1 MFENLQEKLQRA
13 FKTLRG
19 QATLTEENID
29 EALREIRLALL
40 EADVN
45 FKVVK
50 QLIDQI
56 RVKAVGQDVLTALSP
71 GEQVIKIV
79 RDELVEIL
87 GRDTARMKFAS
98 QPPTVILMAGLQG
111 SGKTT
116 TSGKL
121 ANWLKN
127 GGHRPLLVSVDV
139 YRPAAREQL
148 KVVAQAVKA
157 NIYEGEV
164 GEATPGPRDPRA
176 KEARREA
183 INTGSDVLIVDTAGR
198 LHIDDQLMDE
208 MQLLK
213 RLLNPQEILFVAD
226 AMTGQDAV
234 NSADEFHKKLSL
246 TGVVLTKMDGDARGG
261 AALSIRQVTGQPIK
275 FIGVGEKYD
284 ALEPFHPDR
293 IVSRIL
299 GMGDILSLIE
309 RAESQIDKKKAQ
321 EMATKALTGDGFSLE
336 DFRDQL
342 RQVKKMGS
350 MKSLLGMLP
359 SIGPFSGLQKAADNV
374 DEGQINRVEAIINS
388 MTTHERNHHEVINGS
403 RRKRIARGSG
413 TTVQEVNNLLR
424 QYAQMKK
431 MFKQMGKTVAPRT
444 GLFHQLQGQPAHG
457 VAGIDFHHRLEPA
470 IALGC
475 AIDEGVDA
483 NRPDIAG
490 ALQFRFEQRKDV
502 AIEALEAARNV
513 RRFAEQR
520 GYVRRYAAAV
530 VGRRPVGPEL
540 SLAVIDQAGVAA
552 ELQVARPHLQLDGE
566 IQRALQPGFDDHL
579 SAILQG
585 TGQPLLLCRQ
595 HL

>member
-13 FKTLRG
+13 FKSLRG
-19 QATLTEENID
+19 QAVLTEENIS
-29 EALREIRLALL
+29 EALKQIRLALL

-50 QLIDQI
+50 ELIDRIQA
-56 RVKAVGQDVLTALSP
+56 KAVGQEVLTALSP

-79 RDELVEIL
+79 RDELVATL
-87 GRDTARMKFAS
+87 GQDTAKLKFAS
-98 QPPTVILMAGLQG
+98 QPPTIVLMAGLQG

-148 KVVAQAVKA
+148 KVVAAAIKA
-157 NIYEGEV
+157 NIYEGTV
-164 GEATPGPRDPRA
+164 GEANTETVERLA

-183 INTGSDVLIVDTAGR
+183 INSGCDVLIVDTAGR
-198 LHIDDQLMDE
+198 LHIDDQLMEE
-208 MQLLK
+208 MQSLK

-226 AMTGQDAV
+226 SMTGQDAV
-234 NSADEFHKKLSL
+234 NSADEFHKKLTL

-309 RAESQIDKKKAQ
+309 RAESQIDKKKAS
-321 EMATKALTGDGFSLE
+321 ELATKALSGDGFSLE

-342 RQVKKMGS
+342 RQVRKMGS
-350 MKSLLGMLP
+350 IQSLVGMLP
-359 SIGPFSGLQKAADNV
+359 SVGAFSGLQKAADKV
-374 DEGQINRVEAIINS
+374 DEKQINRVEAIINS
-388 MTTHERNHHEVINGS
+388 MTGHERNHHEVINGS

-413 TTVQEVNNLLR
+413 TSVQEVNNLLR

-431 MFKQMGKTVAPRT
+431 MFKQMGKPSFARRM
-444 GLFHQLQGQPAHG
+444 
-457 VAGIDFHHRLEPA
+457 AGMKFP
-470 IALGC
+470 GM
-475 AIDEGVDA
+475 
-483 NRPDIAG
+483 
-490 ALQFRFEQRKDV
+490 FE
-502 AIEALEAARNV
+502 
-513 RRFAEQR
+513 
-520 GYVRRYAAAV
+520 
-530 VGRRPVGPEL
+530 
-540 SLAVIDQAGVAA
+540 
-552 ELQVARPHLQLDGE
+552 
-566 IQRALQPGFDDHL
+566 
-579 SAILQG
+579 
-585 TGQPLLLCRQ
+585 
-595 HL
+595 

>member
-13 FKTLRG
+13 FKSLRG
-19 QATLTEENID
+19 QAKLTEENID

-50 QLIDQI
+50 LLIDQI

-79 RDELVEIL
+79 RDELVELL
-87 GRDTARMKFAS
+87 GKDTARMKFAS
-98 QPPTVILMAGLQG
+98 QPPTVVLMAGLQG

-121 ANWLKN
+121 ANWFKA

-148 KVVAQAVKA
+148 KVVAQAVKSH
-157 NIYEGEV
+157 IYEGEV
-164 GEATPGPRDPRA
+164 GEANTATVERLA

-183 INTGSDVLIVDTAGR
+183 VVSGCDVLIVDTAGR

-208 MQLLK
+208 MQSLK
-213 RLLNPQEILFVAD
+213 KLLNPSEILFVAD

-234 NSADEFHKKLSL
+234 RSAEEFHKKLSL

-309 RAESQIDKKKAQ
+309 RAEQQIDKKKAQ
-321 EMATKALTGDGFSLE
+321 EMATRALTGDGFSLE

-350 MKSLLGMLP
+350 MKSLMGMLP

-388 MTTHERNHHEVINGS
+388 MTTHERHHHEVINGN

-431 MFKQMGKTVAPRT
+431 MFKQMGKPSFARRLAGMKLPRM
-444 GLFHQLQGQPAHG
+444 
-457 VAGIDFHHRLEPA
+457 
-470 IALGC
+470 
-475 AIDEGVDA
+475 
-483 NRPDIAG
+483 
-490 ALQFRFEQRKDV
+490 
-502 AIEALEAARNV
+502 
-513 RRFAEQR
+513 
-520 GYVRRYAAAV
+520 
-530 VGRRPVGPEL
+530 
-540 SLAVIDQAGVAA
+540 
-552 ELQVARPHLQLDGE
+552 
-566 IQRALQPGFDDHL
+566 
-579 SAILQG
+579 
-585 TGQPLLLCRQ
+585 
-595 HL
+595 

>member
-1 MFENLQEKLQRA
+1 MFENLQERLQRA
-13 FKTLRG
+13 FKSLRG
-19 QATLTEENID
+19 QAKLTEENID

-56 RVKAVGQDVLTALSP
+56 RTKAVGQEVMTALSP

-79 RDELVEIL
+79 RDELVALL
-87 GRDTARMKFAS
+87 GKDTARVKFAS
-98 QPPTVILMAGLQG
+98 QPPTVVLMAGLQG

-121 ANWLKN
+121 AHWFKQ

-148 KVVAQAVKA
+148 KVVAQAVKS

-164 GEATPGPRDPRA
+164 TEANTATVERLV

-183 INTGSDVLIVDTAGR
+183 VVTGCDVLIVDTAGR
-198 LHIDDQLMDE
+198 LHIDDQLMEE
-208 MQLLK
+208 MQSLKKLLT
-213 RLLNPQEILFVAD
+213 PSEILFVAD

-234 NSADEFHKKLSL
+234 NSADEFHKKLTL

-309 RAESQIDKKKAQ
+309 RAEQQIDKKKAA
-321 EMATKALTGDGFSLE
+321 EMASKALSGDGFSLE

-342 RQVKKMGS
+342 RSVKKMGS
-350 MKSLLGMLP
+350 VKSLMGMLP
-359 SIGPFSGLQKAADNV
+359 SVGPFSGLQKAADQV
-374 DEGQINRVEAIINS
+374 DEKQINRVEAIINS
-388 MTTHERNHHEVINGS
+388 MTAHERTHHEVINGS

-413 TTVQEVNNLLR
+413 TTIQEVNNLLR

-431 MFKQMGKTVAPRT
+431 MFKQMGKASFAR
-444 GLFHQLQGQPAHG
+444 
-457 VAGIDFHHRLEPA
+457 RL
-470 IALGC
+470 
-475 AIDEGVDA
+475 
-483 NRPDIAG
+483 
-490 ALQFRFEQRKDV
+490 
-502 AIEALEAARNV
+502 
-513 RRFAEQR
+513 
-520 GYVRRYAAAV
+520 
-530 VGRRPVGPEL
+530 VGMKL
-540 SLAVIDQAGVAA
+540 
-552 ELQVARPHLQLDGE
+552 
-566 IQRALQPGFDDHL
+566 PGM
-579 SAILQG
+579 
-585 TGQPLLLCRQ
+585 
-595 HL
+595 

>member
-1 MFENLQEKLQRA
+1 MFENLTDKLQRA
-13 FKTLRG
+13 FKSLRG
-19 QATLTEENID
+19 QARLTEENIE

-50 QLIDQI
+50 ELIDRI
-56 RVKAVGQDVLTALSP
+56 RAKALGQEVMTALSP
-71 GEQVIKIV
+71 SEQVIKIV
-79 RDELVEIL
+79 RDELIAIL
-87 GRDTARMKFAS
+87 GKDTAKLKFAS
-98 QPPTVILMAGLQG
+98 QPPTVVLMAGLQG

-121 ANWLKN
+121 AHWLKQ

-157 NIYEGEV
+157 SIYEGQV
-164 GEATPGPRDPRA
+164 TEANTATVERLV

-183 INTGSDVLIVDTAGR
+183 VVTGCDVLVVDTAGR

-208 MQLLK
+208 MQSLK
-213 RLLNPQEILFVAD
+213 KLLNPSEILFVAD

-234 NSADEFHKKLSL
+234 RSADEFHKKLSL

-275 FIGVGEKYD
+275 FIGVGEKYV

-309 RAESQIDKKKAQ
+309 KAQETVDQKKAQ
-321 EMATKALTGDGFSLE
+321 EFATKALGGEGFSLE

-342 RQVKKMGS
+342 RQVKKLGS
-350 MKSLLGMLP
+350 MQSIIKMLP
-359 SIGPFSGLQKAADNV
+359 SIGPFANMQKAADSV
-374 DEGQINRVEAIINS
+374 DEGQLTRVEAIINS
-388 MTTHERNHHEVINGS
+388 MTIYERNHHESINGS

-424 QYAQMKK
+424 QYAQMRK
-431 MFKQMGKTVAPRT
+431 MFKQMGKASFARK
-444 GLFHQLQGQPAHG
+444 L
-457 VAGIDFHHRLEPA
+457 AGMKF
-470 IALGC
+470 
-475 AIDEGVDA
+475 
-483 NRPDIAG
+483 
-490 ALQFRFEQRKDV
+490 
-502 AIEALEAARNV
+502 
-513 RRFAEQR
+513 
-520 GYVRRYAAAV
+520 
-530 VGRRPVGPEL
+530 
-540 SLAVIDQAGVAA
+540 
-552 ELQVARPHLQLDGE
+552 
-566 IQRALQPGFDDHL
+566 PGM
-579 SAILQG
+579 
-585 TGQPLLLCRQ
+585 
-595 HL
+595 

>member
-13 FKTLRG
+13 FKSLRG
-19 QATLTEENID
+19 QAKLTEENID

-50 QLIDQI
+50 ELIDRI
-56 RVKAVGQDVLTALSP
+56 RAKAVGQEVLTALSP

-79 RDELVEIL
+79 RDELVETL
-87 GRDTARMKFAS
+87 GHDTARMKFAS

-157 NIYEGEV
+157 QIYEGEV
-164 GEATPGPRDPRA
+164 GEA
-176 KEARREA
+176 
-183 INTGSDVLIVDTAGR
+183 NTIVSGCDVLIVDTAGR
-198 LHIDDQLMDE
+198 LHIDDELMNE
-208 MQLLK
+208 MQSLK
-213 RLLNPQEILFVAD
+213 RLLNPSEILFVAD

-234 NSADEFHKKLSL
+234 RSADEFHKKLSL

-309 RAESQIDKKKAQ
+309 RAEQQIDKKKAQ

-350 MKSLLGMLP
+350 MKSLMGMLP

-374 DEGQINRVEAIINS
+374 DEKQINRVEAIINS
-388 MTTHERNHHEVINGS
+388 MTTYERNHHEVINGN

-413 TTVQEVNNLLR
+413 TSVQEVNNLLR

-431 MFKQMGKTVAPRT
+431 MFKQMGKPSFARR
-444 GLFHQLQGQPAHG
+444 L
-457 VAGIDFHHRLEPA
+457 AGMKL
-470 IALGC
+470 
-475 AIDEGVDA
+475 
-483 NRPDIAG
+483 
-490 ALQFRFEQRKDV
+490 
-502 AIEALEAARNV
+502 
-513 RRFAEQR
+513 
-520 GYVRRYAAAV
+520 
-530 VGRRPVGPEL
+530 
-540 SLAVIDQAGVAA
+540 
-552 ELQVARPHLQLDGE
+552 
-566 IQRALQPGFDDHL
+566 PGM
-579 SAILQG
+579 
-585 TGQPLLLCRQ
+585 
-595 HL
+595 

>member
-13 FKTLRG
+13 FKSLRG
-19 QATLTEENID
+19 QARLTEENIG

-50 QLIDQI
+50 ELIDRIQA
-56 RVKAVGQDVLTALSP
+56 KAVGQEVLTALSP

-79 RDELVEIL
+79 RDELVETL
-87 GRDTARMKFAS
+87 GKDTARMKFAS
-98 QPPTVILMAGLQG
+98 QPPTVVLMAGLQG

-121 ANWLKN
+121 AHWFKN

-148 KVVAQAVKA
+148 KVVAQAIKA
-157 NIYEGEV
+157 QIYQGEV
-164 GEATPGPRDPRA
+164 GEANTATVEKLA

-183 INTGSDVLIVDTAGR
+183 INSGCDVLIVDTAGR

-208 MQLLK
+208 MQSLK
-213 RLLNPQEILFVAD
+213 RLLNPSEILFVAD

-234 NSADEFHKKLSL
+234 RSADEFHKKLSL

-261 AALSIRQVTGQPIK
+261 AALSIRNVTGAPIK

-309 RAESQIDKKKAQ
+309 RAEEKIDKQ
-321 EMATKALTGDGFSLE
+321 KALEVHRKIQSDTFTLQ

-342 RQVKKMGS
+342 RQVR
-350 MKSLLGMLP
+350 SLGPVDQMLGMLP
-359 SIGPFSGLQKAADNV
+359 KIGIFKDAGKV
-374 DEGQINRVEAIINS
+374 KMDEKELVHIEAIINS
-388 MTTHERNHHEVINGS
+388 MTLQERNNHEIINGR

-413 TTVQEVNNLLR
+413 TSVQEIN
-424 QYAQMKK
+424 
-431 MFKQMGKTVAPRT
+431 
-444 GLFHQLQGQPAHG
+444 
-457 VAGIDFHHRLEPA
+457 
-470 IALGC
+470 
-475 AIDEGVDA
+475 
-483 NRPDIAG
+483 
-490 ALQFRFEQRKDV
+490 
-502 AIEALEAARNV
+502 
-513 RRFAEQR
+513 
-520 GYVRRYAAAV
+520 
-530 VGRRPVGPEL
+530 
-540 SLAVIDQAGVAA
+540 
-552 ELQVARPHLQLDGE
+552 
-566 IQRALQPGFDDHL
+566 
-579 SAILQG
+579 
-585 TGQPLLLCRQ
+585 
-595 HL
+595 